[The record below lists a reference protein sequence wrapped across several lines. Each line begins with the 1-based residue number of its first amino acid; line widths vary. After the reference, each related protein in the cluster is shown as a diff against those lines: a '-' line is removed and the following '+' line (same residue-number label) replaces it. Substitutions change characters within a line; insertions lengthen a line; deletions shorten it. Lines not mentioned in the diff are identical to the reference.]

1 MKMLNQQYTS
11 VLTSSMWFSSL
22 PENLQSALLDKV
34 RIRHLKAGQQLHAK
48 GEEGIGF
55 YGLCEGRLRVMNI
68 GENGKE
74 MLFALLGPGTWFGE
88 ISLFDDLPRTHNSVC
103 EIDTVIAVIPKV
115 AFNAVLKAHP
125 ELYPHFARLL
135 CSRVR
140 SAFQFIDSSAGLNLQ
155 HQLIKRLLMLT
166 TSYGQHLPQDSAITL
181 TLSQESL
188 AQMINSSRQ
197 TVNQLL
203 GDLQNQGLLHLHY
216 GKITISRPSALFA
229 LLKDKE

>member
-1 MKMLNQQYTS
+1 MLTKEYLTA
-11 VLTSSMWFSSL
+11 LTSSMWFSSL
-22 PENLQSALLDKV
+22 PENLQCALLNKV
-34 RIRHLKAGQQLHAK
+34 RVRHLKAGQQLHAK

-55 YGLCEGRLRVMNI
+55 YGVCEGRLRVMNI
-68 GENGKE
+68 GANGKE

-103 EIDTVIAVIPKV
+103 EIDTVIAVIPKGV
-115 AFNAVLKAHP
+115 FNVVLKEYP

-166 TSYGQHLPQDSAITL
+166 TSYGQHLPQNSSITL

-203 GDLQNQGLLHLHY
+203 GELQSQGLLHLHY
-216 GKITISRPSALFA
+216 GKITISRPEDLFS
-229 LLKDKE
+229 LLVDED